1 MIIVLIIL
9 IIIIIIII
17 ILGKQKYTCYLLYV
31 PIDILKQ
38 HISNTL
44 ATH

>member
-9 IIIIIIII
+9 IIIIIIIII

-31 PIDILKQ
+31 PIDILKA
-38 HISNTL
+38 L
-44 ATH
+44 KFL